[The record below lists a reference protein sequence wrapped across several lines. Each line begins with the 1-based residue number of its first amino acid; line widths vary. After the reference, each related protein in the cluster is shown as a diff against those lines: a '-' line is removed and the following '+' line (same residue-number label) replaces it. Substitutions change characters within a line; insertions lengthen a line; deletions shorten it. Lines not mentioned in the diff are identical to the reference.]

1 MARRLVELGRTFAR
15 YVLGGGL
22 ALLVHLAVL
31 TLLVEVFSLDETLS
45 SAVGFLCAVPV
56 NFLFQYRFVF
66 RSQARMTRAFARYAV
81 ITAVTLGLNT
91 LIFWLLITVPE
102 LQYVVAQLFTT
113 AVVLLVNFYANS
125 VFTFAKARE
134 QQAG

>member
-1 MARRLVELGRTFAR
+1 MMARRLVELGRTFAR

-31 TLLVEVFSLDETLS
+31 TLLVEIFSLDETLS

-66 RSQARMTRAFARYAV
+66 RSQARVAHAFARYAA
-81 ITAVTLGLNT
+81 ITATTLGLNT
-91 LIFWLLITVPE
+91 LLFWLLVTFPGV
-102 LQYVVAQLFTT
+102 QYVVAQLLTT

-125 VFTFAKARE
+125 VFTFANPRE
-134 QQAG
+134 Q